1 MDSSNNDFKFD
12 TLAIRAG
19 TERSEFNEHSE
30 ALFLTS
36 SFCFSNA
43 AEAAER
49 FANAEEGYTYSR
61 VTNPTVT
68 MFQNRLAALEG
79 GEACIATGSGMS
91 ATLSGVMAAL
101 QAGDHLV
108 SSQSI
113 FGSTMQLFSTI
124 LPKFGITTT
133 FVKSGD
139 LDAWRR
145 AIQPNTKIF
154 FLETP
159 SNPLTEVADIAAIGQ
174 IAKSA
179 QALFMVDNSFCTPVL
194 QQPLKLGADVVVH
207 SATKHLDGQGRVMGG
222 ALVGSRAFIID
233 KVFPFVR
240 TAGPTLSPFNAWV
253 LLKGMET
260 LGIRIERH
268 SSNALQLARWLETHP
283 AVNQVFYPGLESH
296 PQYEIARRQQ
306 KAGGAVLSFELKGA
320 TPQTQRAN
328 AWGVIDRTQVC
339 SITANLGDTRT
350 TITHPASTTHGRI
363 TPEAR
368 AAAGI
373 SEGLIRLSV
382 GLEDVADLR
391 ADLAR
396 GLDAVS

>member
-12 TLAIRAG
+12 TLALRAG
-19 TERSEFNEHSE
+19 TTRSEFNEHSE

-36 SFCFSNA
+36 SFCFNSA

-49 FANAEEGYTYSR
+49 FANAEDGYTYSR
-61 VTNPTVT
+61 VTNPSVD
-68 MFQNRLAALEG
+68 MFQTRLAALEG
-79 GEACIATGSGMS
+79 GEACIATGTGMS
-91 ATLSGVMAAL
+91 ATLAGVMAAL
-101 QAGDHLV
+101 QAGDHLI

-113 FGSTMQLFSTI
+113 FGSTMQLFSAI

-133 FVKSGD
+133 FVNSGD

-145 AIQPNTKIF
+145 AIQPNTKMF

-159 SNPLTEVADIAAIGQ
+159 SNPLTEVADITAVGE
-174 IAKSA
+174 IAHSV
-179 QALFMVDNSFCTPVL
+179 QAMFMVDNSFCTPVL

-207 SATKHLDGQGRVMGG
+207 SATKYLDGQGRVMGG
-222 ALVGSRAFIID
+222 ALVGSRAFVME

-240 TAGPTLSPFNAWV
+240 TTGPTLSPFNAWV

-260 LGIRIERH
+260 LGVRIERH
-268 SSNALQLARWLETHP
+268 TANALHLARWLETHP
-283 AVNQVFYPGLESH
+283 AVKRVFYPGLESH
-296 PQYEIARRQQ
+296 PQYAIAQRQQ

-320 TPQTQRAN
+320 TPQEQRAN
-328 AWGVIDRTQVC
+328 AWRVIDQTQVC

-363 TPEAR
+363 SPEAR

-373 SEGLIRLSV
+373 SEGLIRLAV
-382 GLEDVADLR
+382 GLEDVADIQ
-391 ADLAR
+391 ADLTR
-396 GLDAVS
+396 GLAG